1 MTRRFLCRTA
11 SCLVLG
17 VASVAFAQSS
27 DDLEGWR
34 RANDDVGRFPR
45 GHADVLKWEDANLRD
60 AQKPAEEP
68 AGLVLMTADAAV
80 RLAWQAHLDLGQTL
94 AVLPPEIADRI
105 AVGRWSEIDP
115 DWRRRA
121 HDLDE
126 LLEVSAATR
135 KAWLQAVSAGQ
146 TVKHRQEALA
156 AAESAAELATRMTRV
171 GNWSKLQEAR
181 MQIALNAARIDRKR
195 AEYARAEA
203 QAELLATLRLS
214 GVHASVR
221 LPDTLPELPAAS
233 AMDRVFRQRLET
245 VMAGLPRAERLRT
258 AASATVALTAYRA
271 SYEIA
276 LRAGEDL
283 KLQDFVVEETTL
295 RYNGMLVSVW
305 DLLSEVRNRAEAAAT
320 AADALR
326 DFWTADVDLQHL
338 LLGGVPERFIS
349 LGGSGKDAAPAAH

>member
-1 MTRRFLCRTA
+1 
-11 SCLVLG
+11 
-17 VASVAFAQSS
+17 
-27 DDLEGWR
+27 
-34 RANDDVGRFPR
+34 
-45 GHADVLKWEDANLRD
+45 
-60 AQKPAEEP
+60 
-68 AGLVLMTADAAV
+68 
-80 RLAWQAHLDLGQTL
+80 
-94 AVLPPEIADRI
+94 
-105 AVGRWSEIDP
+105 
-115 DWRRRA
+115 
-121 HDLDE
+121 
-126 LLEVSAATR
+126 
-135 KAWLQAVSAGQ
+135 
-146 TVKHRQEALA
+146 
-156 AAESAAELATRMTRV
+156 
-171 GNWSKLQEAR
+171 

-233 AMDRVFRQRLET
+233 AMDSVFRQRLET
-245 VMAGLPRAERLRT
+245 IMAGLPRAERLRT

-305 DLLSEVRNRAEAAAT
+305 DLLGEVRNRAEAAAT
-320 AADALR
+320 AVDALR